1 MAEQQYNPKE
11 RETHWQNYWN
21 QHKVN
26 SFDPASK
33 KKLFSIDTPP
43 PTMSGRMHIGHAF
56 SYSQQDFIARYKR
69 MQNYN
74 VFFPFGTD
82 DNGLPTERMI
92 EKLKNVKPSE
102 MSREEFIKL
111 CTKTLN
117 ELRPEFIGDWQ
128 NLGIS
133 CDFNIMYSTINE
145 HCRKLSQW
153 SFIDLYNKGKAYQ
166 KEAPTIWCTECKTAI
181 AQAELQDKEKQADFV
196 HVEAKTTLG
205 KPLVFATTRP
215 ELMMAC
221 IAISVHP
228 DDKRYKEFVGKKAT
242 IPCGPT
248 VPIITDDLTKME
260 FGTGVVYWCPF
271 GDAADVEFV
280 AKHPELKIKHIKNQ
294 DGTLNEHA
302 GKYAGLYLSKAR
314 RQVIEDWK
322 AAGAIKSI
330 EQKKQMANVHERCGT
345 PVEYLVSRQWFIKY
359 LDSKED
365 LIKLGKKLKF
375 FPDFMRQRYENWV
388 NGLKWDWCISRQR
401 YFGVPFP
408 LWHCKKC
415 KAVILA
421 DEKQLP
427 VDPLIQKPSKCSC
440 GSTDF
445 EPEKDVLD
453 TWATSS
459 ITPLITQNLFDG
471 AISKKLFP
479 MDMRPQGHDIISTW
493 LFYTIAKSYL
503 HFKKLPWKTAA
514 ISGWVL
520 DPYGQKMSKSKGN
533 TIAPQEIM
541 SKYSAD
547 ALRWAAS
554 ASKLGEDSSF
564 QEKELVTG
572 QKFVIKLWNASKF
585 CSIHLKE
592 YDGKKPKQLWM
603 ADRWILSLMNNV
615 VKQSI
620 ENYDDYEYSKT
631 RHEVEVFFWHALCDN
646 YLEIAK
652 YRLYGTD
659 KEAKQSA
666 QYALYNVLLNVV
678 KMMSPIT
685 PHITEEV
692 FQQFFAQKEKVKSAH
707 LSAWPSFDKKLVDTE
722 AEEAGRIMVAVVG
735 AVRKYKSQKGK
746 PLNSEIKQLVLSSDM
761 KNFDKLLKNIES
773 DVKAVLHVQR
783 LSIGKDTPIECEGVK
798 IGIVE

>member
-111 CTKTLN
+111 CTKTLD

-153 SFIDLYNKGKAYQ
+153 SFIDLYTKGKVYQ

-280 AKHPELKIKHIKNQ
+280 AKHPELKIKHIKNK

-302 GKYAGLYLSKAR
+302 GKYAGLYMNKAR

-322 AAGAIKSI
+322 ALGAVKSI
-330 EQKKQMANVHERCGT
+330 EQKKQMTNAHERCGT
-345 PVEYLVSRQWFIKY
+345 PVEYLVSRQWFIKV
-359 LDSKED
+359 LDVKDD
-365 LIKLGKKLKF
+365 LITIGKKLKF
-375 FPDFMRQRYENWV
+375 YPEFMRQRYENWV

-401 YFGVPFP
+401 SFGIPFP
-408 LWHCKKC
+408 VWYCKKC
-415 KAVILA
+415 HAVVLA
-421 DEKQLP
+421 DVKQLP
-427 VDPLIQKPSKCSC
+427 VDPLIHKPTTCAC
-440 GSTDF
+440 GGTDF
-445 EPEKDVLD
+445 EPEHDVLD

-459 ITPLITQNLFDG
+459 ITPLITQKLFDG
-471 AISKKLFP
+471 LAISKTLYP
-479 MDMRPQGHDIISTW
+479 MNMRPQGHDIISTW
-493 LFYTIAKSYL
+493 LFYTIVKSYL
-503 HFKKLPWKTAA
+503 HFKKLPWETAA

-520 DPYGQKMSKSKGN
+520 DPLGQKMSKSKGN
-533 TIAPQEIM
+533 VVAPQEI
-541 SKYSAD
+541 
-547 ALRWAAS
+547 
-554 ASKLGEDSSF
+554 
-564 QEKELVTG
+564 
-572 QKFVIKLWNASKF
+572 
-585 CSIHLKE
+585 
-592 YDGKKPKQLWM
+592 
-603 ADRWILSLMNNV
+603 
-615 VKQSI
+615 
-620 ENYDDYEYSKT
+620 
-631 RHEVEVFFWHALCDN
+631 
-646 YLEIAK
+646 IAK
-652 YRLYGTD
+652 
-659 KEAKQSA
+659 
-666 QYALYNVLLNVV
+666 
-678 KMMSPIT
+678 
-685 PHITEEV
+685 
-692 FQQFFAQKEKVKSAH
+692 
-707 LSAWPSFDKKLVDTE
+707 
-722 AEEAGRIMVAVVG
+722 
-735 AVRKYKSQKGK
+735 
-746 PLNSEIKQLVLSSDM
+746 
-761 KNFDKLLKNIES
+761 
-773 DVKAVLHVQR
+773 
-783 LSIGKDTPIECEGVK
+783 
-798 IGIVE
+798 